1 MLLNT
6 LQFLT
11 FFMISVVIYNIKQ
24 YLCAD
29 LWSVLS
35 CGDAQTPFTD
45 TIKTVF
51 GKTQNKINLLIM
63 KKFLLS
69 IFAVLFAFAG
79 VQAQDGVW
87 TKVTDA
93 STLQVGDKV
102 VIVAKDYNYALS
114 TTQNTNNRGQVE
126 VTKSGDE
133 VVINTF
139 VQQLTL
145 ETGTTTGSFAFNT
158 GKGYLYAASSSNNY
172 LKTETKLSAN
182 SSWGIT
188 IAANGTATVKAQG
201 TYTRNV
207 MQYNQS
213 SKLFACY
220 SSASQK
226 AICIYKYTEK
236 ADDYVEAPKFSGDAT
251 FVGSYNVEITA
262 AAGDVYYSYS
272 ENGEFA
278 RYTGAI
284 AITENTTIYAKAV
297 NGENESAVVS
307 KTYTRVAA
315 TPVVS
320 FEGDGKFENEV
331 VVTISAENNATVYY
345 TLDGKTPSAK
355 STEYTKALTIKADAT
370 LKVIAIEEG
379 GYESSIVENK
389 FQLQA
394 ATSAGNANAATLVT
408 DDAELAVGDQIVIVA
423 TNYDYALSTT
433 QNGNNRGS
441 VEVKKIDDVVSWSS
455 DVQVIT
461 LENGKTNGTYA
472 FNVGDGY
479 LYAASSSGN
488 QLKTQ
493 STVDAKAS
501 WTVEIETGIATVK
514 AGEVTRNWLR
524 FNNTNNPKIFSAY
537 GSGQT
542 DVSIYK
548 VDIATVED
556 YVLNVT
562 AAGWATLYLGYN
574 VIIPEDVN
582 CYVIDEIDGE
592 LVNLNQVEG
601 VLPANTAVIVE
612 AAKGEYTFEVTE
624 ETSTVENVMEGTL
637 KNEYITKDA
646 YVLGI
651 VDGEVGLYK
660 ANMAGG
666 VWLNNANKAYLPASV
681 ANGAA
686 SYSFRF
692 GEGTTAIENVEVE
705 NEVKA
710 IFDLTGRKVEAISAP
725 GIYIVN
731 GVKRVVR

>member
-1 MLLNT
+1 
-6 LQFLT
+6 
-11 FFMISVVIYNIKQ
+11 
-24 YLCAD
+24 
-29 LWSVLS
+29 
-35 CGDAQTPFTD
+35 
-45 TIKTVF
+45 
-51 GKTQNKINLLIM
+51 M
-63 KKFLLS
+63 KKKLLS

-79 VQAQDGVW
+79 VQAQVW

-102 VIVAKDYNYALS
+102 VIVAKDYNYAMS
-114 TTQNTNNRGQVE
+114 KTQNSNNRGQQA
-126 VTKSGDE
+126 VTKSGNE
-133 VVINTF
+133 VSWTSGVQEFELKTGTKSNTF
-139 VQQLTL
+139 AFY
-145 ETGTTTGSFAFNT
+145 TGS
-158 GKGYLYAASSSNNY
+158 GYLYAASSSSNY
-172 LKTETKLSAN
+172 LRTQNTLNDNA
-182 SSWGIT
+182 SWEIS
-188 IAANGTATVKAQG
+188 IAADGTATVKAQG

-213 SKLFACY
+213 SSLFACY

-236 ADDYVEAPKFSGDAT
+236 ADTYVEAPRFSGNAT

-262 AAGDVYYSYS
+262 AAGKVYYSYS
-272 ENGEFA
+272 EDGEFVEYA
-278 RYTGAI
+278 GAI
-284 AITENTTIYAKAV
+284 TITDDTTIYAKAV
-297 NGENESAVVS
+297 NGENESDVVS

-331 VVTISAENNATVYY
+331 VVTVTAENATIYY

-379 GYESSIVENK
+379 GYESSVVENK

-394 ATSAGNANAATLVT
+394 TASAGNANAATLVT
-408 DDAELAVGDQIVIVA
+408 DVAELAVGDQIVIVA

-441 VEVKKIDDVVSWSS
+441 VEVEKDGNVVSLNSE
-455 DVQVIT
+455 VQVIT

-479 LYAASSSGN
+479 LYAASSSSN
-488 QLKTQ
+488 HLKTQ
-493 STVDAKAS
+493 ATVDAKAS
-501 WTVEIETGIATVK
+501 WTVEITEAGVATVK
-514 AGEVTRNWLR
+514 ASEGTRSWLR
-524 FNNTNNPKIFSAY
+524 FNNTNNPKIFSCY

-562 AAGWATLYLGYN
+562 EAGWATMYLGYN

-582 CYVIDEIDGE
+582 CFVIDEIDGAV
-592 LVNLNQVEG
+592 VNLNPVEG
-601 VLPANTAVIVE
+601 ILPANTAVIIE
-612 AAKGEYTFEVTE
+612 AEEGEYTFEVTE

-637 KNEYITKDA
+637 KNEYITKEA
-646 YVLGI
+646 YVLG
-651 VDGEVGLYK
+651 VDDEGVVGLYK
-660 ANMAGG
+660 AEMNGG

-705 NEVKA
+705 NASNV
-710 IFDLTGRKVEAISAP
+710 IYDLTGRKVETISAP

-731 GVKRVVR
+731 GKKTLVK

>member
-1 MLLNT
+1 
-6 LQFLT
+6 
-11 FFMISVVIYNIKQ
+11 
-24 YLCAD
+24 
-29 LWSVLS
+29 
-35 CGDAQTPFTD
+35 
-45 TIKTVF
+45 
-51 GKTQNKINLLIM
+51 M

-69 IFAVLFAFAG
+69 IFAVMLAVFS
-79 VQAQDGVW
+79 VQAQVW

-93 STLQVGDKV
+93 STLQAGDKV
-102 VIVAKDYNYALS
+102 VIVAKDYNYAMS
-114 TTQNTNNRGQVE
+114 KTQNSNNRGHQA
-126 VTKSGDE
+126 VTKSGNE
-133 VVINTF
+133 VSWTSGVQEFELKTGTKSNTF
-139 VQQLTL
+139 AFY
-145 ETGTTTGSFAFNT
+145 TGS
-158 GKGYLYAASSSNNY
+158 GYLYAASSSSNY
-172 LKTETKLSAN
+172 LRTQNTLNDNA
-182 SSWGIT
+182 SWAIS
-188 IAANGTATVKAQG
+188 IAADGTATVKAQG

-213 SKLFACY
+213 SSLFACY

-236 ADDYVEAPKFSGDAT
+236 ADDYVEAPRFSGNAT

-262 AAGDVYYSYS
+262 TAGKVYYSYS
-272 ENGEFA
+272 EGGEFVEYA
-278 RYTGAI
+278 GAI
-284 AITENTTIYAKAV
+284 TITDDTTIYAKAV
-297 NGENESAVVS
+297 NGENESAIVS

-315 TPVVS
+315 TPVVT
-320 FEGDGKFENEV
+320 FDGDGKFENEV
-331 VVTISAENNATVYY
+331 VVTISAEDATIYY

-379 GYESSIVENK
+379 GYESSVVENK

-394 ATSAGNANAATLVT
+394 TASAGNANAATLVT
-408 DDAELAVGDQIVIVA
+408 NVAELAVGDQIVIVA

-441 VEVKKIDDVVSWSS
+441 VEVEKIDDVVSWSS

-461 LENGKTNGTYA
+461 LENGATDGTYA

-479 LYAASSSGN
+479 LYAASSSSN

-493 STVDAKAS
+493 SAVDAKAS
-501 WTVEIETGIATVK
+501 WTVEITDAGVATIK
-514 AGEVTRNWLR
+514 SGEVTRNWLR
-524 FNNTNNPKIFSAY
+524 FNNSNSPKIFSCY

-548 VDIATVED
+548 VDVSTVAD

-562 AAGWATLYLGYN
+562 EAGWATMYLGYN
-574 VIIPEDVN
+574 VIIPEDVK
-582 CYVIDEIDGE
+582 CYVIGDIDGAV
-592 LVNLNQVEG
+592 VNLNQVEG
-601 VLPANTAVIVE
+601 ILPANTAVIVE

-624 ETSTVENVMEGTL
+624 ETSTVENLMEGTL
-637 KNEYITKDA
+637 KNEYITKEA
-646 YVLGI
+646 YALG
-651 VDGEVGLYK
+651 VDEEGVVGLYK
-660 ANMAGG
+660 AEMAGG

-692 GEGTTAIENVEVE
+692 GEGTTGIS
-705 NEVKA
+705 EVKGENGEVKV
-710 IFDLTGRKVEAISAP
+710 IYDLTGRRVEAITAP

>member
-1 MLLNT
+1 
-6 LQFLT
+6 
-11 FFMISVVIYNIKQ
+11 MISVVIYNIKQ
-24 YLCAD
+24 YLCTD

-69 IFAVLFAFAG
+69 IFAVMLAVFS
-79 VQAQDGVW
+79 VQAQVW

-93 STLQVGDKV
+93 STLQAGDKV
-102 VIVAKDYNYALS
+102 VIVAKDYNYAMS
-114 TTQNTNNRGQVE
+114 KTQNSNNRGHQA
-126 VTKSGDE
+126 VTKSGNE
-133 VVINTF
+133 VSWTSGVQEFELKTGTKSNTF
-139 VQQLTL
+139 AFY
-145 ETGTTTGSFAFNT
+145 TGS
-158 GKGYLYAASSSNNY
+158 GYLYAASSSSNY
-172 LKTETKLSAN
+172 LRTQNTLNDNA
-182 SSWGIT
+182 SWAIS
-188 IAANGTATVKAQG
+188 IAADGTATVKAQG

-213 SKLFACY
+213 SSLFACY

-236 ADDYVEAPKFSGDAT
+236 ADDYVEAPRFSGNAT

-262 AAGDVYYSYS
+262 TAGKVYYSYS
-272 ENGEFA
+272 EGGEFVEYA
-278 RYTGAI
+278 GAI
-284 AITENTTIYAKAV
+284 TITDDTTIYAKAV
-297 NGENESAVVS
+297 NGENESAIVS

-315 TPVVS
+315 TPVVT
-320 FEGDGKFENEV
+320 FDGDGKFENEV
-331 VVTISAENNATVYY
+331 VVTISAEDATIYY

-379 GYESSIVENK
+379 GYESSVVENK

-394 ATSAGNANAATLVT
+394 TASAGNANAATLVT
-408 DDAELAVGDQIVIVA
+408 NVAELAVGDQIVIVA

-441 VEVKKIDDVVSWSS
+441 VEVEKIDDVVSWSS

-461 LENGKTNGTYA
+461 LENGATDGTYA

-479 LYAASSSGN
+479 LYAASSSSN

-493 STVDAKAS
+493 SAVDAKAS
-501 WTVEIETGIATVK
+501 WTVEITDAGVATIK
-514 AGEVTRNWLR
+514 SGEVTRNWLR
-524 FNNTNNPKIFSAY
+524 FNNSNSPKIFSCY

-548 VDIATVED
+548 VDVSTVAD

-562 AAGWATLYLGYN
+562 EAGWATMYLGYN
-574 VIIPEDVN
+574 VIIPEDVK
-582 CYVIDEIDGE
+582 CYVIGDIDGAV
-592 LVNLNQVEG
+592 VNLNQVEG
-601 VLPANTAVIVE
+601 ILPANTAVIVE

-624 ETSTVENVMEGTL
+624 ETSTVENLMEGTL
-637 KNEYITKDA
+637 KNEYITKEA
-646 YVLGI
+646 YALG
-651 VDGEVGLYK
+651 VDEEGVVGLYK
-660 ANMAGG
+660 AEMAGG

-692 GEGTTAIENVEVE
+692 GEGTTGIS
-705 NEVKA
+705 EVKGENGEVKV
-710 IFDLTGRKVEAISAP
+710 IYDLTGRRVEAITAP